1 MFPAFHLLFG
11 GECYMSDKKFLLITK
26 KELFYSAVMLRTRR
40 LVNVVYDFPA
50 DKHKFQA
57 ELRDA
62 RRTLHRKKLLEDSPT
77 EGVNLSF
84 SLSVCVSFCAN
95 PDKCEVIDSYGYYA
109 TIYQASKMYM
119 LMESREY
126 DELLAAAWFTSREN
140 LDEYINSQIEKR
152 KGAVLR

>member
-1 MFPAFHLLFG
+1 
-11 GECYMSDKKFLLITK
+11 MSDKKFLLITK
-26 KELFYSAVMLRTRR
+26 KELFYSAVMLRIRK

-50 DKHKFQA
+50 DKLKFEA

-62 RRTLHRKKLLEDSPT
+62 RKTLRRKNLLEDSPRD
-77 EGVNLSF
+77 GVNISF

-119 LMESREY
+119 LMEHRE
-126 DELLAAAWFTSREN
+126 DDDLLAAAWFTTRKS
-140 LDEYINSQIEKR
+140 LDEYISSQIAKR

>member
-1 MFPAFHLLFG
+1 
-11 GECYMSDKKFLLITK
+11 MSDKKFLLITK
-26 KELFYSAVMLRTRR
+26 KELFYSAVMLRIRR

-50 DKHKFQA
+50 DKLKFEA

-62 RRTLHRKKLLEDSPT
+62 RKTLRRKNLLEDSPSD
-77 EGVNLSF
+77 GVSISF

-95 PDKCEVIDSYGYYA
+95 PDKCEVIDSFGYYA

-119 LMESREY
+119 LMEHR
-126 DELLAAAWFTSREN
+126 DDGELLAAAWFTSRKN
-140 LDEYINSQIEKR
+140 LDEYVSSQIAQR